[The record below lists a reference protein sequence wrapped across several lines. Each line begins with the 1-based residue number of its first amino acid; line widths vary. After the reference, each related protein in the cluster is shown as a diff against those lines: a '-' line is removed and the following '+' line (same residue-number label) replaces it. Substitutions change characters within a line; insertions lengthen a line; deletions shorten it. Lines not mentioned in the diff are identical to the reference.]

1 MAKILDN
8 LSFHS
13 YKILPRNFYS
23 LNNTTTQTGPIY
35 RIKLTLIC
43 KLCKKIEMIFDQFW
57 WFWLV
62 YSHLTNGFELGGRR
76 DFLLV
81 SLYTMTS
88 HSSVDDYLGK

>member
-13 YKILPRNFYS
+13 YKILPRNFYN

-62 YSHLTNGFELGGRR
+62 YSHLWKQMVLNLGGEEI
-76 DFLLV
+76 F
-81 SLYTMTS
+81 S
-88 HSSVDDYLGK
+88 